1 MPITIHAYRRAF
13 YLSNAESDF
22 TAQDGDVLEKTIN
35 SDYTITIP
43 DGATVTLQGADI
55 NDESKV
61 TNGTH
66 ASITCLG
73 DATIILDGNCT
84 VRSFGSGYPAI
95 KLTRFNYIPILFAG
109 WSLLQPQIELEQ
121 RWCQQAEREHDGH

>member
-13 YLSNAESDF
+13 CLSNAESDF
-22 TAQDGDVLEKTIN
+22 TAQDGD
-35 SDYTITIP
+35 
-43 DGATVTLQGADI
+43 
-55 NDESKV
+55 
-61 TNGTH
+61 
-66 ASITCLG
+66 TCLG

-109 WSLLQPQIELEQ
+109 GHFFSLRLSWNSDGASKQSENMTAISTV
-121 RWCQQAEREHDGH
+121 RWLPNSSISVRSGSG

>member
-1 MPITIHAYRRAF
+1 MNSVPSSHYSNSKSILGDAF
-13 YLSNAESDF
+13 PKTGDF

-43 DGATVTLQGADI
+43 DGATVTLQGAGI

-73 DATIILDGNCT
+73 DATIILDGNST
-84 VRSFGSGYPAI
+84 VRSFGSSYPAI
-95 KLTRFNYIPILFAG
+95 KPGGSDSSAR
-109 WSLLQPQIELEQ
+109 
-121 RWCQQAEREHDGH
+121 